1 LFTHYAAGIR
11 GGHTV
16 KLITDIGDV
25 NITRGYR
32 DGPAIATARD
42 QGGAQVIDQRIRG
55 MSINGHHGGVGS
67 ALTEVWR
74 GDISWPRALTDE
86 LMTIDAPSDVRRAV
100 PVAESPGRRS
110 IPQLA

>member
-1 LFTHYAAGIR
+1 
-11 GGHTV
+11 
-16 KLITDIGDV
+16 
-25 NITRGYR
+25 
-32 DGPAIATARD
+32 
-42 QGGAQVIDQRIRG
+42 
-55 MSINGHHGGVGS
+55 MGS
-67 ALTEVWR
+67 ALTAVWR